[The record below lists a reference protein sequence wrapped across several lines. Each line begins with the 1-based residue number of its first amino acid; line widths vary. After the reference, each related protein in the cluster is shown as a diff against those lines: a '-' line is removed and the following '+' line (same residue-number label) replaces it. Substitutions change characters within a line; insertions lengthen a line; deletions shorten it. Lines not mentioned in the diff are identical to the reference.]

1 MINNNMPI
9 TLKEIAFRAGVDIS
23 VVSRVLNDKADQ
35 YRISKICQEKVKK
48 VALDLGYVPNAYA
61 VGIKTGEFHCVALLQ
76 SGMAGKSY
84 LPEKL
89 VSEIHRNLEK
99 EDKHLLLANLP
110 EDSNQDI
117 PKIFRSLMADGLI
130 VNYYQDLP
138 PQIRRAIA
146 RTSMPTVWMNYRMQY
161 NSVYPDSYSA
171 ARKATEHLISLGHT
185 RIAYCNVYF
194 NDLRKDAHYSV
205 SERRQGYTEAMKNAS
220 LEIMDITPEHR
231 VDDVMDK
238 QVELFENIL
247 KRKNRPTAILLYW
260 SFSIPAVQMAA
271 YRLNLNIPKDLSIIT
286 FACESHQRIGL
297 TATAML
303 EPETDMAQQAVAM
316 LAQKMQTRDVNT
328 PSVKLDYYFLDMGT
342 CDKAPVAAE

>member
-1 MINNNMPI
+1 MLNNMPI

-23 VVSRVLNDKADQ
+23 VVSRVLNDKADK

-48 VALDLGYVPNAYA
+48 VALELGYIPNAYA

-110 EDSNQDI
+110 ENSGEDI

-138 PQIRRAIA
+138 PQVRRAIA
-146 RTSMPTVWMNYRMQY
+146 KTSMPTVWMNYKMQY
-161 NSVYPDSYSA
+161 NSVYPDSYTA
-171 ARKATEHLISLGHT
+171 AKKATEHLIALGHT

-205 SERRQGYTEAMKNAS
+205 SDRRQGYTEAIKNAS
-220 LEIMDITPEHR
+220 LELMDITPEFR
-231 VDDVMDK
+231 VDDSMEK
-238 QVELFENIL
+238 QVELFYSVL
-247 KRKNRPTAILLYW
+247 KSKNRPTAILLYW
-260 SFSIPAVQMAA
+260 SFSIPAVQMASYHA
-271 YRLNLNIPKDLSIIT
+271 NLNIPKDLSVVT

-316 LAQKMQTRDVNT
+316 LAQKMQTRDANT

-342 CDKAPVAAE
+342 CAKAPEKES